1 MAKKGVLLINIG
13 SPSSYSVS
21 DVKKYLKTFLMDK
34 DVISIPYL
42 FRWLLV
48 HGVIVPKR
56 AKHSAENYKKIWRK
70 DEGSPLSVYTQKF
83 AQQLQQ
89 VLGEN
94 YIVKIGMRYSKPNIE
109 NALRDFAE
117 SDVETLIL
125 APLYPQY
132 AEATTGSSLKE
143 IDRLTARLGLEI
155 PTETLPPFFSEE
167 AFIQSYVDVIR
178 NKISE
183 KKPDHFLFSFHG
195 LPESHIRKVQGCL
208 TTEGCC
214 FDTLACAKGCYRA
227 QCFATATKIA
237 ETLEIPDSHWSVS
250 FQSRLGRGKWLK
262 PATDSTLELLAK
274 KERKVIAVICPS
286 FVTDCLETLEEI
298 GIEGQSLFKQNGGE
312 EFLLIP
318 CLNDNSAWTQRF
330 AKLIKELKTTIVE
343 SESRS

>member
-13 SPSSYSVS
+13 SPLSYSLL

-56 AKHSAENYKKIWRK
+56 AKYSAENYRKIWLEH
-70 DEGSPLSVYTQKF
+70 EGAPLSVYTQKF

-89 VLGEN
+89 HLGEH
-94 YIVKIGMRYSKPNIE
+94 YIVKIGMRYSKPSIE
-109 NALRDFAE
+109 SALRNFAE
-117 SDVETLIL
+117 SDVKTLIL

-143 IDRLTARLGLEI
+143 IDRLVGRLGIKI
-155 PTETLPPFFSEE
+155 PTETLPPFFNEDG
-167 AFIQSYVDVIR
+167 FIQSYVDVIR
-178 NKISE
+178 NKVSE
-183 KKPDHFLFSFHG
+183 KRPDHFLFSFHG

-214 FDTLACAKGCYRA
+214 FEDNACDKGCYRA
-227 QCFATATKIA
+227 QCFATATKVA

-262 PATDSTLELLAK
+262 PATDQTLELLAK
-274 KERKVIAVICPS
+274 KEKKVIAVICPS

-298 GIEGQSLFKQNGGE
+298 GIEGQNIFKQNCGE

-318 CLNDNSAWTQRF
+318 CLNDNSKWTQRF
-330 AKLIKELKTTIVE
+330 AELIKELKTTIVE